1 MSFPELCGK
10 KTKIAT
16 GPHLALAYGLVSR
29 LEELHQRTGGRTDL
43 FSDVSDGFLM
53 GEHTCP
59 ERGVRK
65 RECIMR
71 GRVAFR
77 RKPFRILNPSPG
89 EPGVGL
95 RIPMKGAFRTIE
107 QLRAHLAGLI
117 TYVT

>member
-1 MSFPELCGK
+1 MSVRRCEVCRFRNYAERKP
-10 KTKIAT
+10 KIAT

-77 RKPFRILNPSPG
+77 RKPVSDP
-89 EPGVGL
+89 
-95 RIPMKGAFRTIE
+95 
-107 QLRAHLAGLI
+107 
-117 TYVT
+117 

>member
-1 MSFPELCGK
+1 MTNGQEKEGRHEKCPYVDVKYVVSGTMRKENQNRYW
-10 KTKIAT
+10 
-16 GPHLALAYGLVSR
+16 LAYGLVSR
-29 LEELHQRTGGRTDL
+29 LEELHQRTGGRTDP

-77 RKPFRILNPSPG
+77 RKPVFGSLTHLPA
-89 EPGVGL
+89 EPGDGL
-95 RIPMKGAFRTIE
+95 MIR
-107 QLRAHLAGLI
+107 
-117 TYVT
+117 

>member
-1 MSFPELCGK
+1 MSVRRCEVCRFRNYAERKPKSLLAH
-10 KTKIAT
+10 IWRWHT
-16 GPHLALAYGLVSR
+16 GWCPGWKSYIKEREA
-29 LEELHQRTGGRTDL
+29 EQTP

-77 RKPFRILNPSPG
+77 RKPVSDP
-89 EPGVGL
+89 
-95 RIPMKGAFRTIE
+95 
-107 QLRAHLAGLI
+107 
-117 TYVT
+117 

>member
-29 LEELHQRTGGRTDL
+29 LEELHQRTGGRTAP

-59 ERGVRK
+59 ERGSPQTGMHYAR
-65 RECIMR
+65 
-71 GRVAFR
+71 
-77 RKPFRILNPSPG
+77 PSSFSKETGFGSLTHPLAQPG
-89 EPGVGL
+89 DGL
-95 RIPMKGAFRTIE
+95 RIR
-107 QLRAHLAGLI
+107 
-117 TYVT
+117 

>member
-29 LEELHQRTGGRTDL
+29 LEELHQRTGGRTDP

-77 RKPFRILNPSPG
+77 RKPVFGSLTHLPA
-89 EPGVGL
+89 EPGDGL
-95 RIPMKGAFRTIE
+95 RIPMKGAFRTLNKSGRI
-107 QLRAHLAGLI
+107 LPG
-117 TYVT
+117 